1 MITEQHLI
9 DYGFTKEVV
18 PMDESG
24 MDYDWYYYS
33 YTIGNLDFLS
43 YESDMAKKYNG
54 QWAVHILESDIEFTD
69 WNDLKKVL
77 DILQIYER

>member
-18 PMDESG
+18 LMDESG
-24 MDYDWYYYS
+24 MDYDFYYYS

-43 YESDMAKKYNG
+43 CESDMAEKYNG
-54 QWAVHILESDIEFTD
+54 QWTVQILEGDIELTD

-77 DILQIYER
+77 DILKIYEL